1 MIIFILLNLLDSL
14 LTYLGIASGK
24 CKEGNILFQK
34 IFEENIFLGLGI
46 KMLLAIILALVIRK
60 WKPNLFKIL
69 NFIFILIVIWNFIFL
84 IYILQK

>member
-14 LTYLGIASGK
+14 LTYLGITLGK
-24 CKEGNILFQK
+24 CEEGNILFQK
-34 IFEENIFLGLGI
+34 LFEKNIFLGLGI

-69 NFIFILIVIWNFIFL
+69 NIAFIVIVVWNILLNL
-84 IYILQK
+84 IL

>member
-14 LTYLGIASGK
+14 LTYLGITLGK
-24 CKEGNILFQK
+24 CEEGNILFHK
-34 IFEENIFLGLGI
+34 LFEENIFLGLGI

-69 NFIFILIVIWNFIFL
+69 NIAFIVIIVWNL
-84 IYILQK
+84 ICIIL

>member
-14 LTYLGIASGK
+14 LTYLSITSGK
-24 CKEGNILFQK
+24 CEEGNILFQK
-34 IFEENIFLGLGI
+34 FFERNIFLGLGI

-69 NFIFILIVIWNFIFL
+69 NLIFILIVIWNFVLVIVL
-84 IYILQK
+84 

>member
-14 LTYLGIASGK
+14 LTYLGITSGK
-24 CKEGNILFQK
+24 CEEGNILLHK
-34 IFEENIFLGLGI
+34 LFEKNIFLGLGI

-69 NFIFILIVIWNFIFL
+69 NIAFVVIVVWNLICIIL
-84 IYILQK
+84 